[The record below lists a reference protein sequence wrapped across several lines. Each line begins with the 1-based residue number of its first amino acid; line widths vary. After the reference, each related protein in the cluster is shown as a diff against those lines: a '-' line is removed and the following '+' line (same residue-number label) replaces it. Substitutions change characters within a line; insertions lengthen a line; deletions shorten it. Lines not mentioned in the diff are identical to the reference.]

1 LKKGLIL
8 AVLLLFI
15 TSLIGYLAFNTSK
28 IEDSQNELINTENK
42 VENETVFA
50 NNNGPT
56 DKEIITSSESV
67 DVNQVVIDYAIE
79 GIKAF
84 REVNY
89 QDPDYEGY
97 KDPEIFAIGFR
108 NSQIIGKAEE
118 RLKEVKEKKVVREL
132 SDIKA
137 IKVEITDD
145 IAVIDFE
152 VTEIGSEM
160 GESKTQ
166 IYKSKVTLKENEDIW
181 LIYGIQLRMPTGE
194 PR

>member
-1 LKKGLIL
+1 MKKGLIL